1 MELVNPYAAV
11 KKELEAKK
19 QKVAEKAKK
28 DLTALKKAGKNKPDK
43 KDPKRAALK
52 KSFYNSMIAD

>member
-1 MELVNPYAAV
+1 MERVNPYAAV

-28 DLTALKKAGKNKPDK
+28 DLSALKKAGKNKPAK
-43 KDPKRAALK
+43 KDPKVSALK
-52 KSFYNSMIAD
+52 KSFYQSMIAD